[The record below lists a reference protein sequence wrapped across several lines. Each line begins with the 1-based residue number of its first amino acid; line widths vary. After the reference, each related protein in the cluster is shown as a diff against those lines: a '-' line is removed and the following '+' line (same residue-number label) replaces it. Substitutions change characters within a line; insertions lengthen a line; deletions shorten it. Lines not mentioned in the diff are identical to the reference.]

1 MSAAKGKSGA
11 GRPAASSHAAL
22 EEAACELAFEQ
33 GWDKVSA
40 SDIAQR
46 AGVSRSSF
54 FNYFAS
60 KADVLW
66 RNVDVA
72 LESATSLRE
81 FVSRL
86 EEIGPPTALT
96 YIDTMGARDAAEE
109 SSVSRAA
116 RLAALLRRGPSLA
129 PLATGAENDTE
140 TGTSAEIGSDAKA
153 AVAADAQNLSASI
166 QRIRASALASGTLT
180 AILEWAAAGIGRPPL
195 TAYLEAALG
204 RDW

>member
-1 MSAAKGKSGA
+1 MTAQKGKPGA

-22 EEAACELAFEQ
+22 EEAACELALEQ
-33 GWDKVSA
+33 GWDNVAA
-40 SDIAQR
+40 SDIARR

-72 LESATSLRE
+72 LDSASSLRD
-81 FVSRL
+81 FVAKL

-96 YIDTMGARDAAEE
+96 FLDAMNARDAAEE

-116 RLAALLRRGPSLA
+116 RLSSLLRRGPSLGTLREESGRE
-129 PLATGAENDTE
+129 PATVST
-140 TGTSAEIGSDAKA
+140 
-153 AVAADAQNLSASI
+153 AV
-166 QRIRASALASGTLT
+166 QRIRAAALASGTLA
-180 AILEWAAAGIGRPPL
+180 AILEWAAAGLGRVPL
-195 TAYLEAALG
+195 AAYLDAAFG
-204 RDW
+204 SNW

>member
-1 MSAAKGKSGA
+1 MSAAKGKTGA

-22 EEAACELAFEQ
+22 EEAACELALEQ

-72 LESATSLRE
+72 LETATSLRE
-81 FVSRL
+81 FVARL

-116 RLAALLRRGPSLA
+116 KLAKLLRRGPALG
-129 PLATGAENDTE
+129 PLAGGAMDPKISEGVE
-140 TGTSAEIGSDAKA
+140 
-153 AVAADAQNLSASI
+153 ASI
-166 QRIRASALASGTLT
+166 QRIRAAALASGTLE
-180 AILEWAAAGIGRPPL
+180 AILEWAAAGIGRAPL
-195 TAYLEAALG
+195 TTYLEAALG
-204 RDW
+204 ADW